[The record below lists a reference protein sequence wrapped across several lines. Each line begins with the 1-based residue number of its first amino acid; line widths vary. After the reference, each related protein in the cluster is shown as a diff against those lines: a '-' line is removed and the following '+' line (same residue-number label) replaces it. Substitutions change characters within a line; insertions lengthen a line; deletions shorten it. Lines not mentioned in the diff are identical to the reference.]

1 MTVAA
6 LLGVAPASAAP
17 EAGTQL
23 AAADLGWPEDTAAAT
38 ARTRAPVL
46 DSAGRGKRIA
56 TVARGTRVTWR
67 RIVASRDGCKAWLEL
82 EPRGWA
88 CAKDLAPTTDDATT
102 AATGTSAATA
112 PRWADIRKDG
122 ADAFASIDDIKSG
135 VVARRVDDKTYV
147 VVKGKTKPVKLD
159 GVTYVKTDQG
169 WIASRSLSW
178 YSPSTYAGIDVTPQ
192 TSFSIGWAVA
202 KKPGAKIA
210 VRSAPDPGAPK
221 VRELA
226 PRDLVTI
233 AELSDDM
240 ARIGPGEWV
249 EAIELRKPARVAR
262 PDGIGAAERWI
273 DIDLDQQILVAYEG
287 DVAVFVTVISSGR
300 VFWETP
306 TGIYRITG
314 KEVKSR
320 MQYQGNPDAAP
331 DDERGREAWNVA
343 DVPFSMRFR
352 KNFALH
358 GTYWHEGFGRP
369 RSHGCVNLSTTD
381 AKRLFDWV
389 SPTAPAGWSNLEA
402 TGDGTPVRIHS
413 RRDPDPIWRGY
424 DGKPIDAQK

>member
-1 MTVAA
+1 MVAA
-6 LLGVAPASAAP
+6 LMGVVPAYAAP
-17 EAGTQL
+17 EAGTLL
-23 AAADLGWPEDTAAAT
+23 AVADLGWPATTVAAT
-38 ARTRAPVL
+38 VRARSPVL
-46 DSAGRGKRIA
+46 DTAERGKRIA

-88 CAKDLAPTTDDATT
+88 CAKDLSPASGDAALPSSAPLP
-102 AATGTSAATA
+102 
-112 PRWADIRKDG
+112 PRYADVRKDG
-122 ADAFASIDDIKSG
+122 ADAFDSAEDIKTG
-135 VVARRVDDKTYV
+135 TIAKHVDDKTYI
-147 VVKGKTKPVKLD
+147 VVKGKTKPIKVD

-169 WIASRSLSW
+169 WIASKDLSW
-178 YSPSTYAGIDVTPQ
+178 YSPSAYAGIDVTPQ

-210 VRSAPDPGAPK
+210 VRSAASVDAAK
-221 VRELA
+221 VRELS

-233 AELSDDM
+233 AEVSGDM
-240 ARIGPGEWV
+240 ARIGPDEWV
-249 EAIELRKPARVAR
+249 EAVELRKPARVTR
-262 PDGIGAAERWI
+262 PDGVAATERWI
-273 DIDLDQQILVAYEG
+273 DVDLDQQVLVAYDG
-287 DVAVFVTVISSGR
+287 DNAVFVTVISSGR
-300 VFWETP
+300 AFWETP

-314 KEVKSR
+314 KEEKSR

-331 DDERGREAWNVA
+331 DDERGKEAWNVA

-352 KNFALH
+352 KNYALH
-358 GTYWHEGFGRP
+358 GTYWHEGFGRA

-389 SPTAPAGWSNLEA
+389 SPTAPAGWSNVEA

-413 RRDPDPIWRGY
+413 RRDPDPIWRAY
-424 DGKPIDAQK
+424 DGKPL

>member
-6 LLGVAPASAAP
+6 LLGIAPAQAAP
-17 EAGTQL
+17 EAGTLL
-23 AAADLGWPEDTAAAT
+23 AATDLGWPATTAAAT
-38 ARTRAPVL
+38 VRTRAPVL
-46 DSAGRGKRIA
+46 DAAERGKRIA

-67 RIVASRDGCKAWLEL
+67 RIIASRDACKAWLEL
-82 EPRGWA
+82 EPRGWM
-88 CAKDLAPTTDDATT
+88 CAKDLMPT
-102 AATGTSAATA
+102 AADGTTSSSAAAPAA
-112 PRWADIRKDG
+112 PRWADVRKDG
-122 ADAFASIDDIKSG
+122 ADTFDSVEDIRTGTIAKH
-135 VVARRVDDKTYV
+135 VDDKTYV
-147 VVKGKTKPVKLD
+147 VVKGKTKPVKVD

-169 WIASRSLSW
+169 WIASKNLSW

-210 VRSAPDPGAPK
+210 VRSAADASAPK

-233 AELSDDM
+233 AELSGEM
-240 ARIGPGEWV
+240 ARIGPDEWV
-249 EAIELRKPARVAR
+249 EAIELRKPARVSR
-262 PDGIGAAERWI
+262 PEGVGETERWL
-273 DIDLDQQILVAYEG
+273 DVDLDQQTLVAYEG
-287 DVAVFVTVISSGR
+287 DNAVFVTVISSGR

-314 KEVKSR
+314 KEEKSR

-331 DDERGREAWNVA
+331 DDERGKEAWNVA

-352 KNFALH
+352 KNYALH
-358 GTYWHEGFGRP
+358 GTYWHEGFGRA

-389 SPTAPAGWSNLEA
+389 SPTAPAGWSNVEA

-424 DGKPIDAQK
+424 DGKPL